1 MAIISDASSLF
12 SNKRFLIVDDFQG
25 MRAMMREMLKAF
37 GAKDIDMS
45 SNGSEAIAQISK
57 SKYDVV
63 LCDYNLGSGR
73 NGQQVL
79 EEAKFRNLIGP
90 STAWIMVTAEKT
102 SEMVLGAAEYT
113 PDDYIIK
120 PINETTIKTRILK
133 AMAKK
138 DALFDIERACKA
150 KNHIKA
156 LALCDEQLQNAGS
169 NTTELLRI
177 KSNLLLSTGDYESAK
192 QLFEQ
197 ILAVRDVPWAKTG
210 LAKVY
215 FQTAD
220 LDTAR
225 SLLEEVIEENRA
237 YLEAYDWLAKTL
249 EQMGE
254 LGEAQ
259 RVLIRCA
266 ELSPNSITR
275 QLTLGEIA
283 QKRGDLEVAE
293 KAFRKTL
300 TLSEH
305 SALKTHHAYLGL
317 AKICSDKNNPAEALK
332 ILGNVLKEFD
342 SAETTLQAKVAE
354 GMVYRKSGD
363 LGNAKK
369 VAQEVAA
376 TVKEIAN
383 RVPSHISVEAA
394 ELIMETGD
402 KENASELLQMSV
414 KNNHE
419 DEKLIR
425 QINNIFA
432 KGNMQEEGKKLV
444 EMSRKEVADI
454 NNRGIAL
461 AREGK
466 LDEAVEMLRNA
477 KIMLPNNTRILMNLA
492 YVMVLHMQKNGHN
505 NTLIREARESVDRV
519 AKLNPDSEK
528 QLSQILGMLEALPI

>member
-12 SNKRFLIVDDFQG
+12 SSKSFLIVDDFQG
-25 MRAMMREMLKAF
+25 MRAMMREMLKSF
-37 GAKDIDMS
+37 GAKDIDMC

-73 NGQQVL
+73 NGQQIL
-79 EEAKFRNLIGP
+79 EEAKFRSLIGP

-102 SEMVLGAAEYT
+102 SDMVLGAAEYT

-138 DALFDIERACKA
+138 EALFDIEKASKA
-150 KNHIKA
+150 KNYTKA
-156 LALCDEQLQNAGS
+156 LALCDEQLKNAG
-169 NTTELLRI
+169 NNATELLRI
-177 KSNLLLSTGDYESAK
+177 KSNLLLSASDYESAK

-197 ILAVRDVPWAKTG
+197 ILAARDVPWAKTG

-215 FQTAD
+215 FQTAGY
-220 LDTAR
+220 DTAR
-225 SLLEEVIEENRA
+225 RLLEEVVEENRA

-259 RVLIRCA
+259 RVLVRSA
-266 ELSPNSITR
+266 ELSPNSVMR
-275 QLTLGEIA
+275 QRTLGEIA
-283 QKRGDLEVAE
+283 QKRGDLDIAE

-300 TLSEH
+300 VLGEH
-305 SALKTHHAYLGL
+305 SVLKTHHAYLGL

-332 ILGNVLKEFD
+332 ILSSVQKEFD
-342 SAETTLQAKVAE
+342 SPETTLQAKVAE

-363 LGNAKK
+363 LVNAKK

-383 RVPSHISVEAA
+383 RVPAQISVEAA
-394 ELIMETGD
+394 ELMMETGD
-402 KENASELLQMSV
+402 KESASELLQMAV

-419 DEKLIR
+419 DEKLIS
-425 QINNIFA
+425 QVNSVYT

-444 EMSRKEVADI
+444 DASRKEVAET
-454 NNRGIAL
+454 NNRGISL

-466 LDEAVEMLRNA
+466 LDDAVEMLRNA
-477 KIMLPNNTRILMNLA
+477 KTMLPNNTRILMNLA

-519 AKLNPDSEK
+519 AKLNPGEK
-528 QLSQILGMLEALPI
+528 RLSQLVGMLEALPG

>member
-12 SNKRFLIVDDFQG
+12 SSKSFLIVDDFQG
-25 MRAMMREMLKAF
+25 MRSMMREMLKAF
-37 GAKDIDMS
+37 GAKDIDMC
-45 SNGSEAIAQISK
+45 SNGSEAIAQIGK

-138 DALFDIERACKA
+138 EALFDIEKAAKA
-150 KNHIKA
+150 KNHTKA
-156 LALCDEQLQNAGS
+156 LALCDEQLKNAGS

-177 KSNLLLSTGDYESAK
+177 KTNLLLSTSNYEGAK

-220 LDTAR
+220 YDTAR
-225 SLLEEVIEENRA
+225 SLLEEVVEEHRS

-249 EQMGE
+249 EQIGE
-254 LGEAQ
+254 LSEAQ
-259 RVLIRCA
+259 RVLVRCA
-266 ELSPNSITR
+266 ELSPNSVMR
-275 QLTLGEIA
+275 QRTLGEIA
-283 QKRGDLEVAE
+283 QKRGDLDVAE

-300 TLSEH
+300 VLGEH
-305 SALKTHHAYLGL
+305 SVLKTHHAYLGL

-332 ILGNVLKEFD
+332 ILSSVQKEFD

-354 GMVYRKSGD
+354 GMVYRQSGD
-363 LGNAKK
+363 LVNAKK

-383 RVPSHISVEAA
+383 RVPSQISVEAA
-394 ELIMETGD
+394 ELMMETGD
-402 KENASELLQMSV
+402 KDSASELLQMAV

-419 DEKLIR
+419 DEKLIS
-425 QINNIFA
+425 QVNGVYT

-444 EMSRKEVADI
+444 EASRKEVAET
-454 NNRGIAL
+454 NNRGISL

-466 LDEAVEMLRNA
+466 LDDAVEMLRNA
-477 KIMLPNNTRILMNLA
+477 KTMLPNNTRILMNLA

-519 AKLNPDSEK
+519 AKLNPGEK
-528 QLSQILGMLEALPI
+528 RLSQLVGMLEALPG

>member
-12 SNKRFLIVDDFQG
+12 SSKSFLIVDDFQG
-25 MRAMMREMLKAF
+25 MRSMMREMLKAF
-37 GAKDIDMS
+37 GAKDIDMC
-45 SNGSEAIAQISK
+45 SNGSEAIAQIGK

-138 DALFDIERACKA
+138 EALFDIEKAAKA
-150 KNHIKA
+150 KNHTKA
-156 LALCDEQLQNAGS
+156 LALCDEQLKNAGS

-177 KSNLLLSTGDYESAK
+177 KTNLLLSTSHYEGAK

-220 LDTAR
+220 YDTAR
-225 SLLEEVIEENRA
+225 SLLEEVVEEHRS

-249 EQMGE
+249 EQIGE
-254 LGEAQ
+254 LSEAQ
-259 RVLIRCA
+259 RVLVRCA
-266 ELSPNSITR
+266 ELSPNSVMR
-275 QLTLGEIA
+275 QRTLGEIA
-283 QKRGDLEVAE
+283 QKRGDLDVAE

-300 TLSEH
+300 VLGEH
-305 SALKTHHAYLGL
+305 SVLKTHHAYLGL

-332 ILGNVLKEFD
+332 ILSSVQKEFD

-363 LGNAKK
+363 LVNAKK

-383 RVPSHISVEAA
+383 RVPSQISVEAA
-394 ELIMETGD
+394 ELMMETGD
-402 KENASELLQMSV
+402 KESASELLQMAV

-419 DEKLIR
+419 DEKLISLV
-425 QINNIFA
+425 NGVYT

-444 EMSRKEVADI
+444 EASRKEVAET
-454 NNRGIAL
+454 NNRGISL

-466 LDEAVEMLRNA
+466 LDDAVEMLRNA
-477 KIMLPNNTRILMNLA
+477 KTMLPNNTRILMNLA

-519 AKLNPDSEK
+519 AKLNPSEK
-528 QLSQILGMLEALPI
+528 RLSQLVGMLEALPG